1 MEVAT
6 TVGETV
12 ANVGENV
19 LGATTN
25 VLSNSV
31 ELVKESTSSFTNLM
45 KDFNVIGFA
54 LGLIIANN
62 IGELANAF
70 IDGIIM
76 PTLKP
81 ILDRVSGGNKTEFKL
96 GSITINLD
104 KLIQSL
110 IKFVAIGI
118 VIYIMIRVGIQ
129 ISKPIQWVSIREV
142 AEGVKLA

>member
-1 MEVAT
+1 MEVVSPAKE
-6 TVGETV
+6 VLSSAV
-12 ANVGENV
+12 NVGEAVVSNG
-19 LGATTN
+19 LGVVT
-25 VLSNSV
+25 
-31 ELVKESTSSFTNLM
+31 EGTSAFMNLM

-62 IGELANAF
+62 ITELANAF

-76 PTLKP
+76 PTIKP
-81 ILDRVSGGNKTEFKL
+81 FLDRVSNGNKTEFKF

-118 VIYIMIRVGIQ
+118 VILIMIKIGVQ
-129 ISKPIQWVSIREV
+129 ISKPVQWVSIREV
-142 AEGVKLA
+142 AEGVKL

>member
-1 MEVAT
+1 MDVINT
-6 TVGETV
+6 GEAVV
-12 ANVGENV
+12 ANG
-19 LGATTN
+19 LD
-25 VLSNSV
+25 
-31 ELVKESTSSFTNLM
+31 LVKDGTSSFMNLM

-62 IGELANAF
+62 ITELANAF

-81 ILDRVSGGNKTEFKL
+81 ILDRVSGGNKTEFKV

-118 VIYIMIRVGIQ
+118 VIFIMIKIGVT
-129 ISKPIQWVSIREV
+129 ISKPVQWVSIQEV
-142 AEGVKLA
+142 AEGVKL